1 MSFPPLTT
9 PVLPLAPSTF
19 RRHKTAALL
28 SQGYEDHRQGTWLG
42 KLNHNH
48 PTPQVFV
55 NYCDGASF
63 AGNVS
68 EPVVVNGTKM
78 YFRGRYILD
87 AVFDSM
93 LGTAGLSDANELI
106 LKGGSAGGLAVYLH
120 IDHVRELIPETVQVR
135 SLVHGHLRP
144 NAH

>member
-1 MSFPPLTT
+1 
-9 PVLPLAPSTF
+9 
-19 RRHKTAALL
+19 
-28 SQGYEDHRQGTWLG
+28 
-42 KLNHNH
+42 
-48 PTPQVFV
+48 VFV

-68 EPVVVNGTKM
+68 EPVIVNGTKL

-93 LGTAGLSDANELI
+93 LGAAGLSDASELI

-120 IDHVRELIPETVQVR
+120 IDHVRELMPETVQVGSPVR
-135 SLVHGHLRP
+135 RPVRP
-144 NAH
+144 NVGPLYFPARNWRSRAH